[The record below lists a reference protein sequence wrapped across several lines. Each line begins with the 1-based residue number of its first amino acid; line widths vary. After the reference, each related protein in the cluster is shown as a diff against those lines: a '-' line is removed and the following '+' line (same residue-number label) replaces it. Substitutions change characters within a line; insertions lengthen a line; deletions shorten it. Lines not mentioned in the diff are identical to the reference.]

1 MISSGRLWSFST
13 EPQLPSASMTRKG
26 GREAKTMQGM
36 EQTGG
41 AGKGERRAPFLP
53 PSFSLLLSAF
63 PFRAL
68 SPFPTLVCLS
78 PGTKTERFSL
88 CRKPGARREASF
100 FLVCFGTKKKD
111 FPVPASFLTSLFAS
125 RAGRLPKKE
134 IAVHGA
140 LREAPPPPL
149 LETKEALAAHVCLPR
164 GRKNSRLTRPGLLR
178 VPWRRK
184 HFCTSCRR
192 AFFPWKI
199 APT

>member
-1 MISSGRLWSFST
+1 
-13 EPQLPSASMTRKG
+13 
-26 GREAKTMQGM
+26 MQGM

-41 AGKGERRAPFLP
+41 AGKGERRAPFSLRASLSSFLP
-53 PSFSLLLSAF
+53 SLFGLS
-63 PFRAL
+63 P
-68 SPFPTLVCLS
+68 PFPTLVCLP

-125 RAGRLPKKE
+125 WAGRLPKKE

-164 GRKNSRLTRPGLLR
+164 GRKNSRSPRPEILR

-184 HFCTSCRR
+184 DFCTSCR